1 MKIDDC
7 NSDDRR
13 SGPVRG
19 HLGCGGDGVGA
30 AAYRADPGRSLDP
43 GPRPGGHPAIPSN
56 PQENEHTMNPLRL
69 MHWLFPEVSA
79 GLWVLLL
86 DRLVREDR
94 RPSGGYAPAIFFP

>member
-1 MKIDDC
+1 
-7 NSDDRR
+7 
-13 SGPVRG
+13 
-19 HLGCGGDGVGA
+19 
-30 AAYRADPGRSLDP
+30 
-43 GPRPGGHPAIPSN
+43 
-56 PQENEHTMNPLRL
+56 MNPLRL